1 MPPEVENLE
10 LTKQLEGYI
19 RGLDLGRRAKQ
30 NRRVA
35 NGDPCTSFPS
45 DWGMVSPAQLF
56 GLIACGVNMTIQGFG
71 PIIAA
76 NPVQKTVTN
85 SSLETMTVTA
95 DVPAK
100 GRLGG
105 VGLGMALGIGVAGF
119 LAAYWTLRR

>member
-1 MPPEVENLE
+1 VPNAEV
-10 LTKQLEGYI
+10 
-19 RGLDLGRRAKQ
+19 
-30 NRRVA
+30 
-35 NGDPCTSFPS
+35 CTSFPTE
-45 DWGMVSPAQLF
+45 WGVVTPAQLF

-76 NPVQKTVTN
+76 NPAQQTVTN
-85 SSLETMTVTA
+85 SSLETITVSG

-119 LAAYWTLRR
+119 AVAYWAMRR